1 MGAKLSIN
9 LNLTPIFVQV
19 DMLTADLQDNR
30 IARDSVFTDLD
41 GVNELAVKL
50 NSDKVGYWVV

>member
-1 MGAKLSIN
+1 MYIYL
-9 LNLTPIFVQV
+9 QV

-30 IARDSVFTDLD
+30 IARDSVLTDLD

-50 NSDKVGYWVV
+50 NSDKVDVY